1 MTMQPSAEPG
11 PEPGIRQDRRPVT
24 AADLIAAG
32 IDLARDF
39 PGQSIADL
47 SEYPVL
53 SEGGWF
59 IVIKNQRTL
68 EEIAAVTG
76 SGRETVKSRLR
87 YALAKLREGIEHEAD
102 VA

>member
-68 EEIAAVTG
+68 EEIARRPWLLLGPVELL
-76 SGRETVKSRLR
+76 SHSLVL
-87 YALAKLREGIEHEAD
+87 D
-102 VA
+102 

>member
-39 PGQSIADL
+39 PGQLIADL
-47 SEYPVL
+47 SEYTVL

-68 EEIAAVTG
+68 EEIARRPWLLLGPVELL
-76 SGRETVKSRLR
+76 SHSLVL
-87 YALAKLREGIEHEAD
+87 D
-102 VA
+102 

>member
-11 PEPGIRQDRRPVT
+11 PEQGIRQDRRPVT
-24 AADLIAAG
+24 EADLIAAG

-68 EEIAAVTG
+68 EEIARRPWLLLGPVELL
-76 SGRETVKSRLR
+76 SHSLVL
-87 YALAKLREGIEHEAD
+87 D
-102 VA
+102 

>member
-68 EEIAAVTG
+68 EEIARRPWQLLGPVELL
-76 SGRETVKSRLR
+76 SHSLVL
-87 YALAKLREGIEHEAD
+87 D
-102 VA
+102 

>member
-24 AADLIAAG
+24 EADLIAAG

-68 EEIAAVTG
+68 EEIARRPWLLLG
-76 SGRETVKSRLR
+76 P
-87 YALAKLREGIEHEAD
+87 IELLSYNLVLD
-102 VA
+102 

>member
-24 AADLIAAG
+24 EADLIAAG

-68 EEIAAVTG
+68 EEIARRPWLLLGPVELL
-76 SGRETVKSRLR
+76 SHSLVL
-87 YALAKLREGIEHEAD
+87 D
-102 VA
+102 